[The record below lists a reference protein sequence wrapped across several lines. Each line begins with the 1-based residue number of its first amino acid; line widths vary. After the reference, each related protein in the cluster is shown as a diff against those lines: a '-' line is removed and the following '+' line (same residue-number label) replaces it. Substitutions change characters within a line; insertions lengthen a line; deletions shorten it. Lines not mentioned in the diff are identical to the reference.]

1 MGDSDPDDLQQELL
15 DTGEQ
20 KGNPMTTMYDL
31 AREEYAALG
40 IDTEAVMEKLAA
52 KPISVH
58 CWQGDDVLGFDQE
71 GGLSGGIQTTGNY
84 PGRARTFEELT
95 CDFEAAMAL
104 VPGAKRINLHASYAV
119 FTDENPWVDRDAI
132 EYKHFE
138 PWVAWA
144 KAHGYGI
151 DFNPTIFGHPMMSNE
166 LSLSS
171 PDAATRDFWI
181 RHCKA
186 CRKISQQIGEALD
199 DQTLC
204 NIWIPDGLKDVPGD
218 RFGLRERLRD
228 SLDEI
233 YAEKYDRVIDS
244 CESKVFGIGL
254 ESMTVGSN
262 EFYLAYA
269 ATHPGVY
276 DLLDLGH
283 FHPTENVADKLS
295 ALLLFLDFGAVTVW
309 SVFII
314 LFREL
319 LVSALRMVASAA
331 GVVVA
336 ADKLGKYKTAT
347 TMVSICGYLCV
358 FAMAGLHLGPV
369 ALTLGIYSVSR
380 FLYAVAVVLTV
391 ISGAQYFWN
400 CRKIVFSV

>member
-95 CDFEAAMAL
+95 ADFEAAMAL

-119 FTDENPWVDRDAI
+119 FTDENPWVDRDTI

-151 DFNPTIFGHPMMSNE
+151 DFNPTIFGHPMMNNE

-171 PDAATRDFWI
+171 PDAATARPAA
-181 RHCKA
+181 RSPSRSA
-186 CRKISQQIGEALD
+186 R
-199 DQTLC
+199 
-204 NIWIPDGLKDVPGD
+204 
-218 RFGLRERLRD
+218 R
-228 SLDEI
+228 
-233 YAEKYDRVIDS
+233 
-244 CESKVFGIGL
+244 
-254 ESMTVGSN
+254 SMTRRSATSGS
-262 EFYLAYA
+262 
-269 ATHPGVY
+269 
-276 DLLDLGH
+276 
-283 FHPTENVADKLS
+283 PTA
-295 ALLLFLDFGAVTVW
+295 
-309 SVFII
+309 
-314 LFREL
+314 
-319 LVSALRMVASAA
+319 
-331 GVVVA
+331 
-336 ADKLGKYKTAT
+336 
-347 TMVSICGYLCV
+347 
-358 FAMAGLHLGPV
+358 
-369 ALTLGIYSVSR
+369 
-380 FLYAVAVVLTV
+380 
-391 ISGAQYFWN
+391 
-400 CRKIVFSV
+400 